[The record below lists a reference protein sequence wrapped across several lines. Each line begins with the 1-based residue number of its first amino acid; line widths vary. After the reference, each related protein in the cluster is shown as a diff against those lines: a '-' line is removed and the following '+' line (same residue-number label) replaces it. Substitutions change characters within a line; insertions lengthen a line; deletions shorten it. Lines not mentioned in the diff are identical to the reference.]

1 MLFLFVCLF
10 VFSKISF
17 LHGAVFIL
25 YWELAFFGLNVF
37 FYSVILYI
45 SHKNTKT
52 NIHTHTHTPT
62 HPHAHIHI
70 TLWEPNCVRYRNSY
84 VCCLVTMSNNWE
96 NMYNAVM
103 FLCFMLFRYN
113 WWHSAHYSTDDK
125 HDQQLMLHL
134 LQSAYRVLWSRWS
147 SSFKEES
154 SGNIGKCFTNMP
166 RFDQ

>member
-52 NIHTHTHTPT
+52 NIHTHTHT
-62 HPHAHIHI
+62 HPHIHMHTY
-70 TLWEPNCVRYRNSY
+70 TLHCGSLIVCV
-84 VCCLVTMSNNWE
+84 T
-96 NMYNAVM
+96 AIVM
-103 FLCFMLFRYN
+103 FVV
-113 WWHSAHYSTDDK
+113 
-125 HDQQLMLHL
+125 L
-134 LQSAYRVLWSRWS
+134 LL
-147 SSFKEES
+147 
-154 SGNIGKCFTNMP
+154 
-166 RFDQ
+166 